1 MVVVRDDK
9 SSLLICISLDK
20 GTERG
25 GEGGRGVDSERDGY
39 VIEGGNGPYRVEG

>member
-25 GEGGRGVDSERDGY
+25 GERGVDRECDGY